1 MKSRMLLVTFAAS
14 LALLTRPCPA
24 AEATTPP
31 AGAKE
36 ELQELVGRVNDK
48 LKAGS
53 TNEQDLA
60 GELKEFDALLARHQG
75 EKTDEV
81 AQILVMKA
89 MLYIEVLEN
98 PAKGAELVR
107 QVKSDF
113 PATKQGQQADQMLA
127 SIAQQQEAM
136 KAQAALAVGTKFPD
150 FAEKD
155 LTGNSLTLSSFKG
168 KLVLVDFWATWC
180 PPCVGELPNVIAAY
194 EKYHRQGFEI
204 VGISLDQDQAKLT
217 AFLKEKGMTWA
228 QYFDGKGWQNKLAAQ
243 YGIQSIPATFLLD
256 GEGNI
261 VAKNL
266 RGGALDGELAK
277 RLGTK

>member
-98 PAKGAELVR
+98 PAKGAELIR

-155 LTGNSLTLSSFKG
+155 LTGNSLTLSAFKG

-194 EKYHRQGFEI
+194 QKYHRQGFEI

-277 RLGTK
+277 RLGAK

>member
-136 KAQAALAVGTKFPD
+136 KAQAALAVGNKFPD

-155 LTGNSLTLSSFKG
+155 LTGNSLTLSAFKG

-266 RGGALDGELAK
+266 RDAQCSEPLP
-277 RLGTK
+277 RLSIE